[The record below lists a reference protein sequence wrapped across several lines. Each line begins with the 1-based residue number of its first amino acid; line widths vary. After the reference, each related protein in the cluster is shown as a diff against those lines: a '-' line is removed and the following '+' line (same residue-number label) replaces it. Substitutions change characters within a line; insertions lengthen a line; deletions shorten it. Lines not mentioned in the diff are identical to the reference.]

1 MTDSW
6 VLSFLVK
13 HFGQGPLRI
22 MHIKVGIV
30 SKVAAGTAGWFEG
43 RKASARRTLYTL
55 WTRGFEGIKHF
66 KNSMYIN
73 I

>member
-1 MTDSW
+1 
-6 VLSFLVK
+6 
-13 HFGQGPLRI
+13 